1 MNMLPHFDELANAYE
16 EDEEDDDVEVIER
29 GKRPLAHGSEVS
41 SARGSTTISTV
52 SKTKKPKQKGPIDV
66 FFTPNP
72 DVVVQNR
79 KAQGKQ
85 TRIDAND
92 PYRKELRERA
102 CIRFARW
109 MYDAGIPFNAVNCDS
124 FGPMIEAIGQYGPG
138 MKPPSY
144 HEVRVPLL
152 KKEIEHTNNLMKGHR
167 EDWVK
172 YGCSI
177 MMDGWTDKK
186 GRTLLNFL
194 VNCPKGTMFVESIDA
209 SSYSKDAEN
218 MFQLIEKF
226 VERIG
231 EANVVQIVT
240 DSAAA
245 NVLAGK
251 FLEAKF
257 AHLYWT
263 PCAAHCL
270 DLMLEDIFKIPSL
283 KRAFERAIVVHGFI
297 YNRPTLLNMMR
308 RFTQMKELIKPAK
321 TRFATAFLTLARIHQ
336 QKNNLR
342 KMFTS
347 EEWTT
352 SKWAKEQQ
360 GKRVAQI
367 MLMPSFWN
375 TVVYALKVSGP
386 LLCVLRLVDGEKKP
400 PMGYIYE
407 AMDRA
412 KEAISNAFGGKE
424 ERYNNIFEIID
435 RRWDVQLHRPL
446 HAAGY
451 CLNPEYFYSN
461 PNIEHD
467 NEVMTGLYNC
477 ISKLV
482 PNIDVQDKISQELS
496 IYKQAENL
504 FGLPMAIRQRATT
517 APAAWWAAYGSKTP
531 NLQKF
536 AIKVLSLT
544 CSSSGCER
552 NWSVFEHI
560 HSKKRNRLDQKR
572 LNDLVFVKYNRA
584 LKRRYDMRDIL
595 DPISLKNIDES
606 NEWLLGRMDRELD
619 EDDEFV
625 FDDDILTWGDAATA
639 SGVGESSQ
647 RTRATSTSRARATPR
662 VTRSSSVLQ
671 LVDEEESEETDDEDV
686 DGYKSNDEGQ
696 DYDLLGV
703 DVEDDC

>member
-16 EDEEDDDVEVIER
+16 EDEEDDVEVIER

-41 SARGSTTISTV
+41 SARGSTTISTM
-52 SKTKKPKQKGPIDV
+52 SKTKRPKQKGPIDV
-66 FFTPNP
+66 FFTPSP

-92 PYRKELRERA
+92 PYRKELREQA

-109 MYDAGIPFNAVNCDS
+109 MYDTGIPFNAVNCDS
-124 FGPMIEAIGQYGPG
+124 FGPMIEAIGQYG
-138 MKPPSY
+138 
-144 HEVRVPLL
+144 L
-152 KKEIEHTNNLMKGHR
+152 
-167 EDWVK
+167 
-172 YGCSI
+172 
-177 MMDGWTDKK
+177 
-186 GRTLLNFL
+186 
-194 VNCPKGTMFVESIDA
+194 
-209 SSYSKDAEN
+209 
-218 MFQLIEKF
+218 
-226 VERIG
+226 
-231 EANVVQIVT
+231 
-240 DSAAA
+240 
-245 NVLAGK
+245 GK

-257 AHLYWT
+257 ARLYWT

-283 KRAFERAIVVHGFI
+283 KRAFERAIV
-297 YNRPTLLNMMR
+297 
-308 RFTQMKELIKPAK
+308 
-321 TRFATAFLTLARIHQ
+321 
-336 QKNNLR
+336 
-342 KMFTS
+342 
-347 EEWTT
+347 
-352 SKWAKEQQ
+352 
-360 GKRVAQI
+360 
-367 MLMPSFWN
+367 
-375 TVVYALKVSGP
+375 VSGP

-412 KEAISNAFGGKE
+412 KEAISNAFGEKE

-446 HAAGY
+446 HATGY
-451 CLNPEYFYSN
+451 FLNPDHFYSN

-467 NEVMTGLYNC
+467 NEVMAGLYNC

-482 PNIDVQDKISQELS
+482 SNIDVQDKISQELS

-517 APAAWWAAYGSKTP
+517 APVAWWAAYGSKTP

-544 CSSSGCER
+544 CSSFSCER

-572 LNDLVFVKYNRA
+572 LNDLVFVRYNRA

-606 NEWLLGRMDRELD
+606 NEWLLGRIDRELD

-625 FDDDILTWGDAATA
+625 FDDDILTWGDVATA

-671 LVDEEESEETDDEDV
+671 LVDEEESEETDEEDV
-686 DGYKSNDEGQ
+686 DGYKSNDEGR
-696 DYDLLGV
+696 DYDLV
-703 DVEDDC
+703 

>member
-1 MNMLPHFDELANAYE
+1 MKRKKEEEATLLAFRLLHTAAQMSTPLEGSSRKDPAWKYAHLENPQNNNRFKCNFCGKISNG
-16 EDEEDDDVEVIER
+16 EDEDDDVEVIER
-29 GKRPLAHGSEVS
+29 GKRPLAHHSQIF
-41 SARGSTTISTV
+41 SARGSTTTSTV
-52 SKTKKPKQKGPIDV
+52 SKFKKPKQKGPINV
-66 FFTPNP
+66 FFTPDPNP
-72 DVVVQNR
+72 EVVVQNR

-85 TRIDAND
+85 TRIDEND
-92 PYRKELRERA
+92 SYRKELRKRA
-102 CIRFARW
+102 CLRFARW
-109 MYDAGIPFNAVNCDS
+109 MYDVGIPFNAVNYDS

-152 KKEIEHTNNLMKGHR
+152 KKEIEHTNNLMKSHR
-167 EDWVK
+167 KDWVN

-209 SSYSKDAEN
+209 SSYSKDAEK
-218 MFQLIEKF
+218 MFQLIDKF
-226 VERIG
+226 VEHIVKV
-231 EANVVQIVT
+231 NVVQIVT
-240 DSAAA
+240 DSAAT
-245 NVLAGK
+245 NVLVGK

-257 AHLYWT
+257 AHLYCT

-270 DLMLEDIFKIPSL
+270 ALMLEDIFKIPSL
-283 KRAFERAIVVHGFI
+283 KRTFERAIVVHGFI

-308 RFTQMKELIKPAK
+308 RFTQMKELIKPTK
-321 TRFATAFLTLARIHQ
+321 TRFAIAFLTLARIHQ

-360 GKRVAQI
+360 GKTVAQI
-367 MLMPSFWN
+367 MLMPPFWN

-386 LLCVLRLVDGEKKP
+386 LLCVLKLVDGEKKP

-407 AMDRA
+407 AMDWA

-435 RRWDVQLHRPL
+435 SWWEVQLHRPL

-451 CLNPEYFYSN
+451 FLNSAFFYSN
-461 PNIEHD
+461 PNIEQE
-467 NEVMTGLYNC
+467 NKVMAGLYNC

-496 IYKQAENL
+496 IYKQA
-504 FGLPMAIRQRATT
+504 AIRQRATT
-517 APAAWWAAYGSKTP
+517 AP
-531 NLQKF
+531 
-536 AIKVLSLT
+536 
-544 CSSSGCER
+544 
-552 NWSVFEHI
+552 
-560 HSKKRNRLDQKR
+560 
-572 LNDLVFVKYNRA
+572 VFVKYNRA

-606 NEWLLGRMDRELD
+606 NEWLLGRIDRELD
-619 EDDEFV
+619 EDDELG
-625 FDDDILTWGDAATA
+625 FDDDILTWGDVATA
-639 SGVGESSQ
+639 SGVGESNQ
-647 RTRATSTSRARATPR
+647 RTKATSTSRASATPR
-662 VTRSSSVLQ
+662 VTSSSNILQ
-671 LVDEEESEETDDEDV
+671 LVGEEESKETDEEDV

-703 DVEDDC
+703 DVEDEC

>member
-1 MNMLPHFDELANAYE
+1 MSTPSEGSIRKDPAWQYAHLENPQNINRFKCNFCGKISNGGVYRVKQHLAGGFRNITACPKCPAEVREEIREYMTKKKKEKEEMNMLPHFDELANAYE
-16 EDEEDDDVEVIER
+16 EDEEDDVEVIER

-92 PYRKELRERA
+92 PYRKELRKRA

-109 MYDAGIPFNAVNCDS
+109 TYDTGIPFNAVNCDS

-167 EDWVK
+167 DDWVK

-209 SSYSKDAEN
+209 SSYSKDAEK

-226 VERIG
+226 VERIR

-245 NVLAGK
+245 TVLA
-251 FLEAKF
+251 
-257 AHLYWT
+257 
-263 PCAAHCL
+263 
-270 DLMLEDIFKIPSL
+270 
-283 KRAFERAIVVHGFI
+283 
-297 YNRPTLLNMMR
+297 
-308 RFTQMKELIKPAK
+308 
-321 TRFATAFLTLARIHQ
+321 
-336 QKNNLR
+336 
-342 KMFTS
+342 
-347 EEWTT
+347 
-352 SKWAKEQQ
+352 
-360 GKRVAQI
+360 
-367 MLMPSFWN
+367 
-375 TVVYALKVSGP
+375 
-386 LLCVLRLVDGEKKP
+386 
-400 PMGYIYE
+400 
-407 AMDRA
+407 
-412 KEAISNAFGGKE
+412 
-424 ERYNNIFEIID
+424 
-435 RRWDVQLHRPL
+435 
-446 HAAGY
+446 
-451 CLNPEYFYSN
+451 
-461 PNIEHD
+461 
-467 NEVMTGLYNC
+467 
-477 ISKLV
+477 
-482 PNIDVQDKISQELS
+482 
-496 IYKQAENL
+496 
-504 FGLPMAIRQRATT
+504 
-517 APAAWWAAYGSKTP
+517 AAWWAAYGSKTP

-536 AIKVLSLT
+536 ATKVLSLT

-606 NEWLLGRMDRELD
+606 NRWLLGRIDRELD

-625 FDDDILTWGDAATA
+625 FDDDILTWGDVATA

-671 LVDEEESEETDDEDV
+671 LVDEEESEETNEKDV

>member
-41 SARGSTTISTV
+41 SARGSTTISTA

-138 MKPPSY
+138 
-144 HEVRVPLL
+144 
-152 KKEIEHTNNLMKGHR
+152 
-167 EDWVK
+167 
-172 YGCSI
+172 
-177 MMDGWTDKK
+177 
-186 GRTLLNFL
+186 
-194 VNCPKGTMFVESIDA
+194 TMFVESIDA
-209 SSYSKDAEN
+209 SSYSKDAEK

-257 AHLYWT
+257 PHLYWT

-297 YNRPTLLNMMR
+297 YNRPTLLNMMM

-451 CLNPEYFYSN
+451 FLNPEYFYSN

-517 APAAWWAAYGSKTP
+517 AP
-531 NLQKF
+531 
-536 AIKVLSLT
+536 
-544 CSSSGCER
+544 
-552 NWSVFEHI
+552 
-560 HSKKRNRLDQKR
+560 
-572 LNDLVFVKYNRA
+572 VFVKYNRA

-625 FDDDILTWGDAATA
+625 FDDDILTWGDVATA

-671 LVDEEESEETDDEDV
+671 LVDEEESEETDEEDV

-703 DVEDDC
+703 DVENDC

>member
-1 MNMLPHFDELANAYE
+1 MSTPSEGSSRKDPAWQYAHLENPQNINRFKCNYCGKISNGGVYRVKQHLAGGFRNVTACPKCPAEVREEIREYMTKKKKEKEQMNMLPHFDELANAYE

-72 DVVVQNR
+72 D
-79 KAQGKQ
+79 
-85 TRIDAND
+85 
-92 PYRKELRERA
+92 
-102 CIRFARW
+102 
-109 MYDAGIPFNAVNCDS
+109 
-124 FGPMIEAIGQYGPG
+124 
-138 MKPPSY
+138 
-144 HEVRVPLL
+144 
-152 KKEIEHTNNLMKGHR
+152 
-167 EDWVK
+167 
-172 YGCSI
+172 
-177 MMDGWTDKK
+177 
-186 GRTLLNFL
+186 
-194 VNCPKGTMFVESIDA
+194 
-209 SSYSKDAEN
+209 
-218 MFQLIEKF
+218 
-226 VERIG
+226 
-231 EANVVQIVT
+231 
-240 DSAAA
+240 
-245 NVLAGK
+245 

-257 AHLYWT
+257 PHLYWT

-360 GKRVAQI
+360 VK
-367 MLMPSFWN
+367 S
-375 TVVYALKVSGP
+375 
-386 LLCVLRLVDGEKKP
+386 
-400 PMGYIYE
+400 
-407 AMDRA
+407 
-412 KEAISNAFGGKE
+412 
-424 ERYNNIFEIID
+424 
-435 RRWDVQLHRPL
+435 
-446 HAAGY
+446 
-451 CLNPEYFYSN
+451 CLF
-461 PNIEHD
+461 
-467 NEVMTGLYNC
+467 
-477 ISKLV
+477 ISKL
-482 PNIDVQDKISQELS
+482 KIYLGCLWRLG
-496 IYKQAENL
+496 K
-504 FGLPMAIRQRATT
+504 GRQRH
-517 APAAWWAAYGSKTP
+517 
-531 NLQKF
+531 
-536 AIKVLSLT
+536 
-544 CSSSGCER
+544 R
-552 NWSVFEHI
+552 I

-619 EDDEFV
+619 EDDEF
-625 FDDDILTWGDAATA
+625 GDVATA

-671 LVDEEESEETDDEDV
+671 LVDEEESEETDEEDV

>member
-1 MNMLPHFDELANAYE
+1 
-16 EDEEDDDVEVIER
+16 
-29 GKRPLAHGSEVS
+29 
-41 SARGSTTISTV
+41 
-52 SKTKKPKQKGPIDV
+52 
-66 FFTPNP
+66 
-72 DVVVQNR
+72 
-79 KAQGKQ
+79 
-85 TRIDAND
+85 
-92 PYRKELRERA
+92 
-102 CIRFARW
+102 
-109 MYDAGIPFNAVNCDS
+109 
-124 FGPMIEAIGQYGPG
+124 
-138 MKPPSY
+138 
-144 HEVRVPLL
+144 
-152 KKEIEHTNNLMKGHR
+152 MKGHR
-167 EDWVK
+167 DDWVK

-209 SSYSKDAEN
+209 SSYSKDAEK

-451 CLNPEYFYSN
+451 FLNPEYFYSN

-482 PNIDVQDKISQELS
+482 PNIDVQDKISQEFKLK
-496 IYKQAENL
+496 IYLGCLWRLGK
-504 FGLPMAIRQRATT
+504 GRQRHRI
-517 APAAWWAAYGSKTP
+517 Y
-531 NLQKF
+531 
-536 AIKVLSLT
+536 
-544 CSSSGCER
+544 
-552 NWSVFEHI
+552 
-560 HSKKRNRLDQKR
+560 SKKRNRLDQKR

-625 FDDDILTWGDAATA
+625 FDDDILIWGDVATA

-671 LVDEEESEETDDEDV
+671 LVDEEESEETDEEDV
-686 DGYKSNDEGQ
+686 DGYKSNDKGQ

>member
-1 MNMLPHFDELANAYE
+1 MHIWKIHQNINRSKCNFCGKISNGGVYRVKQHLAGGFRNITACPKCPTEVREEIREYKTKKKKEKEEMNMLPHFDELANAYE
-16 EDEEDDDVEVIER
+16 EDEEDDVEVIER

-92 PYRKELRERA
+92 PYRKELRKRA

-124 FGPMIEAIGQYGPG
+124 FGPMIEAIRQYGPG

-152 KKEIEHTNNLMKGHR
+152 KKEKEHTNNLMKGHR
-167 EDWVK
+167 DDWVK

-209 SSYSKDAEN
+209 SSYSKDAEK

-283 KRAFERAIVVHGFI
+283 KRAFERAIVV
-297 YNRPTLLNMMR
+297 
-308 RFTQMKELIKPAK
+308 
-321 TRFATAFLTLARIHQ
+321 
-336 QKNNLR
+336 
-342 KMFTS
+342 
-347 EEWTT
+347 
-352 SKWAKEQQ
+352 
-360 GKRVAQI
+360 
-367 MLMPSFWN
+367 
-375 TVVYALKVSGP
+375 SGP
-386 LLCVLRLVDGEKKP
+386 LLWVLRLVDGEKKP

-424 ERYNNIFEIID
+424 ERDNNIFEIID

-451 CLNPEYFYSN
+451 FLNPEYFYSN
-461 PNIEHD
+461 PNTEHD
-467 NEVMTGLYNC
+467 NEVMAGLYNC

-482 PNIDVQDKISQELS
+482 PNIDVQDKITQELS
-496 IYKQAENL
+496 IYKEAENL

-517 APAAWWAAYGSKTP
+517 APVHLVVSGIGVY
-531 NLQKF
+531 
-536 AIKVLSLT
+536 LSI
-544 CSSSGCER
+544 
-552 NWSVFEHI
+552 FI
-560 HSKKRNRLDQKR
+560 AKKRNRLDQKR

-606 NEWLLGRMDRELD
+606 NEWLLGRIDRELD

-625 FDDDILTWGDAATA
+625 FDDDILTWGDVATA

-671 LVDEEESEETDDEDV
+671 LVDEEESEETDEKDV

-696 DYDLLGV
+696 DYDLV
-703 DVEDDC
+703 

>member
-16 EDEEDDDVEVIER
+16 EDEEDDVEVIER

-41 SARGSTTISTV
+41 SARGSTTFSTV

-66 FFTPNP
+66 FFTPNS

-124 FGPMIEAIGQYGPG
+124 FGPMIEAIGQYGLG
-138 MKPPSY
+138 MKLPSY

-152 KKEIEHTNNLMKGHR
+152 KKEIEHTNNLMKAHR
-167 EDWVK
+167 DDWVK

-209 SSYSKDAEN
+209 SSYSKDVEK

-283 KRAFERAIVVHGFI
+283 KRTFERAIVVHGFI

-352 SKWAKEQQ
+352 SKWAKEQ
-360 GKRVAQI
+360 
-367 MLMPSFWN
+367 
-375 TVVYALKVSGP
+375 
-386 LLCVLRLVDGEKKP
+386 
-400 PMGYIYE
+400 
-407 AMDRA
+407 
-412 KEAISNAFGGKE
+412 
-424 ERYNNIFEIID
+424 
-435 RRWDVQLHRPL
+435 
-446 HAAGY
+446 
-451 CLNPEYFYSN
+451 
-461 PNIEHD
+461 
-467 NEVMTGLYNC
+467 
-477 ISKLV
+477 
-482 PNIDVQDKISQELS
+482 
-496 IYKQAENL
+496 
-504 FGLPMAIRQRATT
+504 
-517 APAAWWAAYGSKTP
+517 
-531 NLQKF
+531 
-536 AIKVLSLT
+536 
-544 CSSSGCER
+544 
-552 NWSVFEHI
+552 
-560 HSKKRNRLDQKR
+560 
-572 LNDLVFVKYNRA
+572 
-584 LKRRYDMRDIL
+584 
-595 DPISLKNIDES
+595 
-606 NEWLLGRMDRELD
+606 
-619 EDDEFV
+619 
-625 FDDDILTWGDAATA
+625 
-639 SGVGESSQ
+639 
-647 RTRATSTSRARATPR
+647 
-662 VTRSSSVLQ
+662 
-671 LVDEEESEETDDEDV
+671 
-686 DGYKSNDEGQ
+686 
-696 DYDLLGV
+696 
-703 DVEDDC
+703 

>member
-1 MNMLPHFDELANAYE
+1 MKGKKTEEKKRREKRKKRETARQKRNEKKKKKKKKKKKERQKRNEKKKKKRKDRNETKKKNEREKWQKKKKKRKEENLRTNIAGTSSLRRNITACPKCPAEVREEIREYMTKKKKEKEEMNMLPHFDELANAYE
-16 EDEEDDDVEVIER
+16 EDEEDDVEVIER

-92 PYRKELRERA
+92 PYRKELREQA

-124 FGPMIEAIGQYGPG
+124 FGLMIEAIGQYGPS
-138 MKPPSY
+138 MKPRSY

-167 EDWVK
+167 DDWV
-172 YGCSI
+172 
-177 MMDGWTDKK
+177 
-186 GRTLLNFL
+186 N
-194 VNCPKGTMFVESIDA
+194 
-209 SSYSKDAEN
+209 YSKDAEK

-321 TRFATAFLTLARIHQ
+321 PDLQ
-336 QKNNLR
+336 
-342 KMFTS
+342 
-347 EEWTT
+347 
-352 SKWAKEQQ
+352 
-360 GKRVAQI
+360 
-367 MLMPSFWN
+367 
-375 TVVYALKVSGP
+375 
-386 LLCVLRLVDGEKKP
+386 P
-400 PMGYIYE
+400 P
-407 AMDRA
+407 
-412 KEAISNAFGGKE
+412 F
-424 ERYNNIFEIID
+424 
-435 RRWDVQLHRPL
+435 
-446 HAAGY
+446 
-451 CLNPEYFYSN
+451 
-461 PNIEHD
+461 
-467 NEVMTGLYNC
+467 
-477 ISKLV
+477 
-482 PNIDVQDKISQELS
+482 
-496 IYKQAENL
+496 
-504 FGLPMAIRQRATT
+504 
-517 APAAWWAAYGSKTP
+517 
-531 NLQKF
+531 
-536 AIKVLSLT
+536 SL
-544 CSSSGCER
+544 
-552 NWSVFEHI
+552 
-560 HSKKRNRLDQKR
+560 
-572 LNDLVFVKYNRA
+572 
-584 LKRRYDMRDIL
+584 
-595 DPISLKNIDES
+595 
-606 NEWLLGRMDRELD
+606 
-619 EDDEFV
+619 
-625 FDDDILTWGDAATA
+625 
-639 SGVGESSQ
+639 
-647 RTRATSTSRARATPR
+647 
-662 VTRSSSVLQ
+662 
-671 LVDEEESEETDDEDV
+671 
-686 DGYKSNDEGQ
+686 
-696 DYDLLGV
+696 
-703 DVEDDC
+703 